1 MSSAGQEIVNEEPVE
16 TERQSSEDRFFGVTT
31 EINTGS
37 SEDVE
42 IEIIDDV
49 PEEEKRPKKSKDS
62 SSGSDEE
69 IDAEISNYSKR
80 AGDRINQLTYQYNEE
95 KRSKGQAERVAA
107 EAAER
112 VKTLMAD
119 NQRLEQMVSQGGDV
133 LNKTAHNNA
142 LWAKQSATESYK
154 KAYEEGDA
162 DAMAKAQEL
171 LAKAT
176 IAEQQAGGTAQQV
189 QAQIAQ
195 NLQQQLA
202 QQPQQPQVPQPQ
214 EQRKLDPDME
224 KWASKNPWFMNTSNA
239 KHNNMTSYAMYV
251 DTLLT
256 SQGIDPA
263 TNSEQYY
270 LEVDKA
276 MQRQFPDFFGVQA
289 ESDSGMSGNA
299 ESPKRQPQTVVAS
312 ATRDSG
318 NKKPTQIRLTKTQV
332 DFARQLGISPEKY
345 ATQVLRES

>member
-171 LAKAT
+171 LSQAT
-176 IAEQQAGGTAQQV
+176 LAEQQSGSTAQNV
-189 QAQIAQ
+189 HSHILRNMPAQAQMPE
-195 NLQQQLA
+195 QQ
-202 QQPQQPQVPQPQ
+202 V
-214 EQRKLDPDME
+214 ERKLDPDME
-224 KWASKNPWFMNTSNA
+224 RWARKNPWFMGSEPFQ
-239 KHNNMTSYAMYV
+239 KQMTSYSLFIDQV
-251 DTLLT
+251 LVEK
-256 SQGIDPA
+256 GIDPK
-263 TNSEQYY
+263 TKSDEYY
-270 LEVDKA
+270 SEVDSA
-276 MQRQFPDFFGVQA
+276 MRKQFPEFFGVQN
-289 ESDSGMSGNA
+289 DSNSEMVVNV
-299 ESPKRQPQTVVAS
+299 EPQKPQPQTVVAS
-312 ATRDSG
+312 VTRDSG

-332 DFARQLGISPEKY
+332 AFARQLGISPEKY
-345 ATQVLRES
+345 ANQLLKES

>member
-171 LAKAT
+171 LSQAT
-176 IAEQQAGGTAQQV
+176 LAEQQSGSTAQNV
-189 QAQIAQ
+189 HSHILRNMPAQAQIPE
-195 NLQQQLA
+195 QQ
-202 QQPQQPQVPQPQ
+202 V
-214 EQRKLDPDME
+214 ERKLDPDME
-224 KWASKNPWFMNTSNA
+224 RWARKNPWFMGSEPFQ
-239 KHNNMTSYAMYV
+239 KQMTSYSLYIDQV
-251 DTLLT
+251 LVEK
-256 SQGIDPA
+256 GIDPKTRA
-263 TNSEQYY
+263 DEYYSEVDSAMRKQFPEFFGAQNDSNSEMVVNVEPQ
-270 LEVDKA
+270 K
-276 MQRQFPDFFGVQA
+276 P
-289 ESDSGMSGNA
+289 
-299 ESPKRQPQTVVAS
+299 QPQTVVAS
-312 ATRDSG
+312 VTRDSG

-332 DFARQLGISPEKY
+332 AFARQLGISPEKY
-345 ATQVLRES
+345 ANQLLKES